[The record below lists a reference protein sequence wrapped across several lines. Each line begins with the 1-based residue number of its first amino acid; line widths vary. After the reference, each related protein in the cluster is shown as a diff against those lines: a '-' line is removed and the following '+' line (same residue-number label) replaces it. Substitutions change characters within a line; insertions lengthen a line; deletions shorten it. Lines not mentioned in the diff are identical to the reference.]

1 MKSLSFS
8 TQKKLSVVLAPKGSE
23 SERSEPER
31 TVGAR
36 TTAAII
42 PADSSLPPIPSN
54 PEVVAKPSRR
64 RFTVDYKLKLL
75 DQADACS
82 QPNQL
87 GALLRREG
95 LYYSNLILW
104 RRQRQQGI
112 LQALTP
118 KTRGRKPN
126 PKSLLLQ
133 ENEQLRRQ
141 NQRLSRRL
149 QQAEIII
156 EFQKKLSEA
165 LGIPLK
171 GESNE

>member
-1 MKSLSFS
+1 MKSLSS
-8 TQKKLSVVLAPKGSE
+8 SIQKRLPVVLAPKGSE
-23 SERSEPER
+23 GERSEPER
-31 TVGAR
+31 TVGAS

-42 PADSSLPPIPSN
+42 AAGSPLRPVPAN
-54 PEVVAKPSRR
+54 PEVVAKATRR

-75 DQADACS
+75 EQADACT

-95 LYYSNLILW
+95 LYHSNLALW

-118 KTRGRKPN
+118 KTRGRKSN
-126 PKSLLLQ
+126 PKSLLIQ

-171 GESNE
+171 GENNE